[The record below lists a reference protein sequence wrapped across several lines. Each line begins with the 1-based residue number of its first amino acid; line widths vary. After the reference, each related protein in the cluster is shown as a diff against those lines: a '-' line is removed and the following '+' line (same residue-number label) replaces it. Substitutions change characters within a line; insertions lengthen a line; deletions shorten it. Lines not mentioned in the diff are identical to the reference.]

1 MAASRILLVTEG
13 TYPYRVGGVS
23 SWCDLIVR
31 GLAEYQW
38 YVLPIVS
45 SDAPRAPVL
54 ALPQNVTLAGR
65 IELWSTLL
73 PASGHRLRTVRR
85 TADELPGILARELLA
100 WKTSVEP
107 LVDALVACRRD
118 PLAVRTAFR
127 SHRGWQSFLAGIAT
141 VLDEPVPHQPP
152 APHETFDV
160 VEAARLYQTL
170 YWIARTAAVP
180 TPTVDAALVTAA
192 GWSVVPALVHR
203 AIHRT
208 PVLLTE
214 HGVYVRE
221 AYLDCVRRDELPA
234 RRFVLTR
241 LARGLARAG
250 YAIADEIATVTEAN
264 ALWEQGLGVRDHQ
277 RVHVIHNGVELRA
290 TPSPPPRNGTV
301 VSVGRI
307 DPLKDVLTMLRVA
320 AEVVERFPSARFL
333 HYGPVTEGQEG
344 YHAACLRLHRELGL
358 GDRFQF
364 RGTTADPRGAF
375 RSGDIALLTSISE
388 GQPLAALEAMSEA
401 RPVVATS
408 VGGLPDAIRGC
419 GAVAPPGR
427 VHELAMAILVL
438 LRDPRLAE
446 RLGQNGRRRVERR
459 FAEGACVSHYRRLVD
474 ELVQAA

>member
-31 GLAEYQW
+31 GLGEYHW

-54 ALPQNVTLAGR
+54 ALPANVTLTGR
-65 IELWSTLL
+65 IELWSSRL
-73 PASGHRLRTVRR
+73 PAPSRRPRAVRR
-85 TADELPGILARELLA
+85 MADELPGVLAQELLA
-100 WKTSVEP
+100 WETRVEP
-107 LVDALVACRRD
+107 LVEALIACRRD
-118 PLAVRTAFR
+118 PLAVRAAFR
-127 SHRGWQSFLAGIAT
+127 SHRGWRSFLAAIAA
-141 VLDEPVPHQPP
+141 VLDEPARRQPP
-152 APHETFDV
+152 APREAFDV

-180 TPTVDAALVTAA
+180 TPPVDAMLVTAA
-192 GWSVVPALVHR
+192 GWCVVPALVHR
-203 AIHRT
+203 SIYGT
-208 PVLLTE
+208 PMLLTE

-221 AYLDCVRRDELPA
+221 AYLDCVRREESPA
-234 RRFVLTR
+234 PRFVMTR
-241 LARGLARAG
+241 LARGLARAA
-250 YAIADEIATVTEAN
+250 YAFADEIATVTEAN
-264 ALWEQGLGVRDHQ
+264 VFWEQGLGVRDR
-277 RVHVIHNGVELRA
+277 RVHVVYNGVEPSRA
-290 TPSPPPRNGTV
+290 PIPAPRDGTV

-320 AEVVERFPSARFL
+320 AVVVERRPGTRFV

-358 GDRFQF
+358 GDRFEF

-375 RSGDIALLTSISE
+375 RAGDIALLTSISE

-419 GAVAPPGR
+419 GALAPPGR

-438 LRDPRLAE
+438 LRDPELAE

-459 FAEGACVSHYRRLVD
+459 FGERACVSSYRRLVGD
-474 ELVQAA
+474 LVEAAA